1 MSQVEV
7 SGDALAGLLD
17 LARRARHAASAAELA
32 FMAVN
37 DTHALAPYRQAALW
51 FADEGLH
58 SLSGVVQIEAN
69 APYAMWLEKICRTF
83 ATTTEPARVSAGS
96 VPESD
101 RAEWSEWLPEFGLWL
116 PLAGNSDGQ
125 GGGGLLLARELPWSD
140 LEIGL
145 LVEWLDTWR
154 HAWRAQHRSP
164 RWSWRRLK
172 EKLRPTARAV
182 PLWRTPAALIGMAA
196 LIVCCI
202 PVKLT
207 VLAPGEL
214 VPAHPAVVRA
224 PLDGVIESFQVQPNQ
239 MVQKDQPL
247 FGFDEALIQ
256 AKLAVARQAMG
267 TAEAEYRQTLQQA
280 LGDARSKSQ
289 LAALNG
295 KIEERRAEAQFAQ
308 EQLARARV
316 LAPRAGIALFDDP
329 SEWTGRP
336 VTVGERIMRIA
347 DPADVEIEAWVP
359 VGDAIPLPADAGV
372 DLYLNASPLAPVAAR
387 VRYLAH
393 DAVQRPDGSFA
404 YRLRA
409 TLVDPTAHRVGLKGT
424 AKLQGER
431 VPLIYWVLRRPWASL
446 RTQIGW

>member
-1 MSQVEV
+1 MTQPASAENP
-7 SGDALAGLLD
+7 LAGLLE
-17 LARRARHAASAAELA
+17 LARRARHAQSAAELA

-37 DTHALAPYRQAALW
+37 DTHELVPYRQAALW
-51 FADEGLH
+51 FADHGLH
-58 SLSGVVQIEAN
+58 TLSGVVQIEAN
-69 APYAMWLEKICRTF
+69 APYALWLEKVCRAF
-83 ATTTEPARVSAGS
+83 AALTQPQS
-96 VPESD
+96 VGAIDAPEAE
-101 RAEWSEWLPEFGLWL
+101 RAQWNEWLPEFGLWL
-116 PLAGNSDGQ
+116 PLATNDGGQ
-125 GGGGLLLARELPWSD
+125 GGLLLARDLPWSE

-145 LVEWLDTWR
+145 LNEWLDTWR
-154 HAWRAQHRSP
+154 HAWRAQHRPP
-164 RWSWRRLK
+164 RWSWRRLHS
-172 EKLRPTARAV
+172 KLKPAVRDV
-182 PLWRTPAALIGMAA
+182 PLWRTPAGLGALAA

-239 MVQKDQPL
+239 MVRKDQPL

-280 LGDARSKSQ
+280 LGDARSKSH
-289 LAALNG
+289 LAVLNG
-295 KIEERRAEAQFAQ
+295 KIEERRAEAQFA
-308 EQLARARV
+308 EAQLARARV
-316 LAPRAGIALFDDP
+316 VAPRAGIALFDDP

-359 VGDAIPLPADAGV
+359 VGDAIPLPTDARV

-393 DAVQRPDGSFA
+393 DAAQRPDGSFA

-446 RTQIGW
+446 RTHIGW